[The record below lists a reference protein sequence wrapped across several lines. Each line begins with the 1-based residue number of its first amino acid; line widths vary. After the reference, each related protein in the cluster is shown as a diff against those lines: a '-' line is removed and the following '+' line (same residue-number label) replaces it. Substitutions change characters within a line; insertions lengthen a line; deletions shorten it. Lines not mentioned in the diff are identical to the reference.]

1 MGLGD
6 QDTGLDAAREPRFG
20 VTAIITIVVAL
31 AAAAFILLVIVRVGN
46 ANAER
51 DQALDRE
58 RHSYEVMLAARSI
71 GASMAGAEAA
81 LGRYSIG
88 ADKAMGSIYYSD
100 WVLAGA
106 QIARLQWLIGRD
118 PVEARLVTRLAALYD
133 QRGGELGTPARH
145 AAKREGWPALNAFNA
160 AGHSPRIAAID
171 ETLDAIHTHELVNL
185 QHRYDQS
192 DRAAATTGS
201 LLSLLSLIGIALIAG
216 AAALGWAVAVAVRRR
231 ARAEAK
237 ADDAADRAAWLRE
250 AVDER
255 TAELSE
261 ANTRLE
267 REMGERAIAEAQLH
281 QMQKMEAVGQ
291 LTGGIAHDFNNM
303 LAVVVG
309 GLDLARRRLDDG
321 GTGVAQHLDRALD
334 GANRAAALTRRL
346 LGFSRAERLLPE
358 AIEAQALIAGM
369 TDLIDRTL
377 GERVAIETRIA
388 PDCWPIF
395 VDPVQLENA
404 ILNLAVNGRDAM
416 SGTGTLRIAA
426 GNASVSAGQ
435 VTTLA
440 PGDYLRIAVTDNGT
454 GMTPEVLERAFEPF
468 FTTKPVGKGTGLGL
482 SQIFGF
488 ARQSGGDV
496 VIDSALG
503 RGTTVSLYLP
513 RGAAMPA
520 ACGKPSAEI
529 VRLVPAATPL
539 VRERCPVLLV
549 EDDSRVRAATAE
561 ALAELGY
568 LPLDCADGEAAL
580 ALLAE
585 RADVSVMVTDVVMP
599 GLTGPEL
606 AARVRAIR
614 PDLSVLFVT
623 GHAGDSAA
631 ELRGEQVLRKPFTLV
646 ALERAVEA
654 AFSRVSAPPPAPGVA
669 VAG

>member
-1 MGLGD
+1 MGRGD
-6 QDTGLDAAREPRFG
+6 QEGGHEAGIESRFG
-20 VTAIITIVVAL
+20 VTAVAMIVAAL
-31 AAAAFILLVIVRVGN
+31 AAAAMILLVIVRVGS

-51 DQALDRE
+51 DHALERE
-58 RHSYEVMLAARSI
+58 RHSYEVMLAARAI

-88 ADKAMGSIYYSD
+88 ADKAMGSTYYSD

-106 QIARLQWLIGRD
+106 QIARLQWQIGRD
-118 PVEARLVTRLAALYD
+118 RTEARLVARLAALYD
-133 QRGGELGTPARH
+133 QRGAELGIPARH
-145 AAKREGWPALNAFNA
+145 AARREGWPALNAFNA

-171 ETLDAIHTHELVNL
+171 QTLDAIHAHELANL

-201 LLSLLSLIGIALIAG
+201 LLSLLSLIGIALIA
-216 AAALGWAVAVAVRRR
+216 AAAGLGWAVAVAVRRR
-231 ARAEAK
+231 ARAEAQ

-255 TAELSE
+255 TAELSQ
-261 ANTRLE
+261 ANARLE
-267 REMGERAIAEAQLH
+267 REIVERTAAEAQLH

-309 GLDLARRRLDDG
+309 GLDLAKRRLDAEMGD
-321 GTGVAQHLDRALD
+321 VSRHLDRALD

-346 LGFSRAERLLPE
+346 LGFARSEPLLPE
-358 AIEAQALIAGM
+358 AIEPRDLIAGM

-377 GERVAIETRIA
+377 GERVAIETRVA
-388 PDCWPIF
+388 ADCWPIF

-416 SGTGTLRIAA
+416 AGAGTLIIAA
-426 GNASVSAGQ
+426 GNAVLGAGEIKAL
-435 VTTLA
+435 LA
-440 PGDYLRIAVTDNGT
+440 GDYLRIAVTDTGT
-454 GMTPEVLERAFEPF
+454 GMTPEIVERVFEPF

-496 VIDSALG
+496 VIDTQPG

-513 RGAAMPA
+513 RGTAMPVQ
-520 ACGKPSAEI
+520 PDRPTAEI
-529 VRLVPAATPL
+529 VRLNPPAAAPATAPRPIL
-539 VRERCPVLLV
+539 VV
-549 EDDSRVRAATAE
+549 EDDPRVRDATSE
-561 ALAELGY
+561 ALEALGY
-568 LPLDCADGEAAL
+568 RPLACADGEAAIAML
-580 ALLAE
+580 AA
-585 RADVSVMVTDVVMP
+585 RDDIAVMVTDVVMP

-606 AARVRAIR
+606 AGRVRITR

-631 ELRGEQVLRKPFTLV
+631 DLCGEQVLRKPFTLI
-646 ALERAVEA
+646 ALERAVDA
-654 AFSRVSAPPPAPGVA
+654 AFARVSAPPPAPGVA
-669 VAG
+669 AAG